1 MTGARPQEY
10 RRHAVPTPL
19 LPPSRKNS
27 CLRHCSFPVT
37 AKTAS
42 WEPSAVY
49 YPLRRRPADISLPE
63 RLGPFGPKKSSKLAS
78 CSRSTRKCRRKC
90 RRQSASETKQ
100 EGKAKKSKGK
110 QRNCKVQIISKIPK
124 TKTKTK
130 SKEGGRVG
138 EAVEKVRR
146 E

>member
-1 MTGARPQEY
+1 MHPSIIPFIPITYLVFILIPYLSPTRISQPKGYEPNGVLQCKINCAPADPLGTGAPRPQEY
-10 RRHAVPTPL
+10 RRHAASTPL

-63 RLGPFGPKKSSKLAS
+63 RLGPFGPKKSSDPHEVLL
-78 CSRSTRKCRRKC
+78 RKRWMWKY
-90 RRQSASETKQ
+90 
-100 EGKAKKSKGK
+100 
-110 QRNCKVQIISKIPK
+110 
-124 TKTKTK
+124 
-130 SKEGGRVG
+130 
-138 EAVEKVRR
+138 
-146 E
+146 

>member
-1 MTGARPQEY
+1 
-10 RRHAVPTPL
+10 V
-19 LPPSRKNS
+19 
-27 CLRHCSFPVT
+27 
-37 AKTAS
+37 
-42 WEPSAVY
+42 
-49 YPLRRRPADISLPE
+49 
-63 RLGPFGPKKSSKLAS
+63 
-78 CSRSTRKCRRKC
+78 
-90 RRQSASETKQ
+90 KQ
-100 EGKAKKSKGK
+100 DKRESKKSKGK